1 MFGPCFKISL
11 RKKKHYNIIII
22 VPVEINDA
30 IYRMEGIH
38 NIPTVFKKLCGMPS
52 NKKRN
57 TGVVDIFRSEQIKN
71 DTMNEEISLF
81 QHFQPIK

>member
-1 MFGPCFKISL
+1 
-11 RKKKHYNIIII
+11 
-22 VPVEINDA
+22 
-30 IYRMEGIH
+30 MEGIH

-81 QHFQPIK
+81 QHFQSIK